1 MYGYSERKSLDSAD
15 KYIITFTKSGVKS
28 ILTEIY

>member
-1 MYGYSERKSLDSAD
+1 MYGYSESKSLDSAD
-15 KYIITFTKSGVKS
+15 KYIITFTKSGVKI